1 MYVPSVFSQTE
12 LSQLHDMLE
21 RYSFAILI
29 TPSDESPQITHL
41 PLLLD
46 RNSGPQGTIVG
57 HLARA
62 NPHANQLT
70 GRPSTAIYSGPHTYI
85 SPTWYEADHVV
96 PTWNYVAVHVTGSME
111 LIEEPTALREIVER
125 MTDTYEAS
133 MPTPWKL
140 PRSTAI
146 DRMLDQIV
154 GFRLRIESIEGKWKL
169 NQNHS
174 AERRRKVIS
183 QLRRQGDP
191 DSLMIANLMSA
202 SLENSAG

>member
-1 MYVPSVFSQTE
+1 MYIPSAFSQTD
-12 LSQLHDMLE
+12 LSQFHDMLE

-29 TPSDESPQITHL
+29 TPTDAGLQITHL

-46 RNSGPQGTIVG
+46 RSDGTFGTIVG

-62 NPHANQLT
+62 NPHADHLS
-70 GRPSTAIYSGPHTYI
+70 GRPSTVIYSGPHTYI

-96 PTWNYVAVHVTGSME
+96 PTWNYVAVHVTGSVE
-111 LIEEPTALREIVER
+111 LVEEPTALREIVER
-125 MTDTYEAS
+125 MTDTYEAA
-133 MPTPWKL
+133 MPAPWRL
-140 PRSTAI
+140 PHSTAI

-154 GFRLRIESIEGKWKL
+154 GFRLKIESIEGKWKL

-174 AERRRKVIS
+174 PERRRKVIA

-191 DSLMIANLMSA
+191 DSLAIAQLMSVG
-202 SLENSAG
+202 LENSAG